1 MNFLSACICFLRRR
15 GPAGLRSLFFGYS
28 VVIFALPL
36 VYLKRGNNMAATDRH
51 GVLSNLS
58 KNGSKSFSW
67 EGMLLFPEGGHT
79 AAYKGKQ
86 GVFLY
91 GVFVG

>member
-1 MNFLSACICFLRRR
+1 
-15 GPAGLRSLFFGYS
+15 
-28 VVIFALPL
+28 
-36 VYLKRGNNMAATDRH
+36 MAAKDRH

-91 GVFVG
+91 GVFAG